1 MSNSIVIKEPKRAV
15 DKPKSSQTSGLN
27 NIEKALKDNN
37 QLLKKNIDAI
47 QKMADSVV
55 ESQKSSKTVDR
66 ELTSLREKL
75 IELRKQK
82 TEEYSSNSRQSSE
95 SSSQTS
101 SSSSNKARS
110 DNYQY
115 RTRQAV
121 GSLVDKASTPGAA
134 FSTVTSTGLAIATG
148 GIINPVIIKA
158 LGLDTLI
165 TSVLRDTLH
174 VAGKVISLP
183 FKAAGKIGGLALS
196 RIGGLFGESG
206 QQKTAGTTS
215 SNAKATKDAKLL
227 KKLDTIISL
236 LGGTVGSVTKDI
248 TKKGKGIFSKIIG
261 AIGAG
266 LGFVASHLKE
276 LILGGLAIWGATKL
290 YKHWEKM
297 KKDVEENGWIK
308 AFGIWGKEIKDWF
321 LQTELGQKT
330 KEYIDG
336 WKKDIEEK
344 GVAGAITNRVT
355 KFVDDLAQDSN
366 LSEDSKKNIHD
377 WATNIEQNGLLNT
390 IGKKTDQAVRDFVNN
405 SNLSDNAKRNIN
417 TFITNFENEGLLEV
431 TSKLIG
437 DLTSN
442 FLQKKN
448 ISPAIKTHIDFLIQK
463 FEQEGILGMLIDA
476 WTTSVEET
484 VTIMREF
491 WENITWS
498 FTERINRFKR
508 IYNEETKKDPSIFGE
523 AKALIK
529 AAGSLT
535 DHIDTPEEHNNINAK
550 ALRERTG
557 LSVNDRITT
566 YEESSGK
573 NRMFIDAFNNNFTGD
588 SLVNYL
594 KDSNKLNN
602 SEDIQSQINLMN
614 KLRGETDV
622 KAHQEMYDYVIARL
636 IKLQASNFEII
647 RETEKIKQDNKLLE
661 HKSPVKVEN
670 STQLNVQDYPS
681 PTDSSFTITNNGE
694 TTTISSNDRI
704 DPSKPSKQDLLIDI
718 LQELKQ
724 QSINKPMIIN
734 NANQTSAT
742 PFSSSDFVNPFGMQ
756 Q

>member
-82 TEEYSSNSRQSSE
+82 AEEYSSNSRQSSE

-134 FSTVTSTGLAIATG
+134 FSTATSTGLAIATG

-196 RIGGLFGESG
+196 GIGGLFGESG

-261 AIGAG
+261 SIGAG

-308 AFGIWGKEIKDWF
+308 AFGIWGEEIKDWF

-366 LSEDSKKNIHD
+366 LSKDSKKNIHD
-377 WATNIEQNGLLNT
+377 WATDIETKGLLKT
-390 IGKKTDQAVRDFVNN
+390 IGDRTDQAIHNFINN
-405 SNLSDNAKRNIN
+405 SNLSDNAKQNIN
-417 TFITNFENEGLLEV
+417 TFITRFENEGLL
-431 TSKLIG
+431 TAIRGLIS
-437 DLTSN
+437 DSITN
-442 FLQKKN
+442 FTQNLN
-448 ISPAIKTHIDFLIQK
+448 ISNEAKANIQFLAQEFKQK
-463 FEQEGILGMLIDA
+463 GIFGMLIDS
-476 WTTSVEET
+476 WIQGIET
-484 VTIMREF
+484 ITRSTVDLC
-491 WENITWS
+491 NKITWS

-508 IYNEETKKDPSIFGE
+508 IYNEETKKDPSLFGKT
-523 AKALIK
+523 KALIK
-529 AAGSLT
+529 ATGSFT
-535 DHIDTPEEHNNINAK
+535 DAIDTWEEHNNINTK
-550 ALRERTG
+550 TLMERTNRG
-557 LSVNDRITT
+557 VNDTITK
-566 YEESSGK
+566 YEENGK
-573 NRMFIDAFNNNFTGD
+573 KPIFIDAFNNSFTGD

-622 KAHQEMYDYVIARL
+622 KARQEMYDYVIARL
-636 IKLQASNFEII
+636 IKLQASNFEIV
-647 RETEKIKQDNKLLE
+647 KKAIKQDYKLLE

-670 STQLNVQDYPS
+670 STPLNTSNYPS
-681 PTDSSFTITNNGE
+681 PNDSSFTITNNGE
-694 TTTISSNDRI
+694 TTTISSNDKT
-704 DPSKPSKQDLLIDI
+704 DPSKPSKQELLFDI
-718 LQELKQ
+718 LQEIKQ

-742 PFSSSDFVNPFGMQ
+742 PFSDSDFVNPFGMQ

>member
-1 MSNSIVIKEPKRAV
+1 MSNSIIIKEPKRAV

-82 TEEYSSNSRQSSE
+82 VEEYSSNNRQSSE

-101 SSSSNKARS
+101 SSSSSKVHS

-134 FSTVTSTGLAIATG
+134 FSTATSTGLAIATG

-174 VAGKVISLP
+174 IAGKAISLP

-196 RIGGLFGESG
+196 GIGELFGGSG

-236 LGGTVGSVTKDI
+236 LGGTVGSVTKDV

-261 AIGAG
+261 ILGAG
-266 LGFVASHLKE
+266 LGFVASHLKG
-276 LILGGLAIWGATKL
+276 LILGGLTIWGATKL

-297 KKDVEENGWIK
+297 KKDVEENGWK
-308 AFGIWGKEIKDWF
+308 GAFEKWGKEIKDWF
-321 LQTELGQKT
+321 LKTELGQKT

-336 WKKDIEEK
+336 WKKDIEKK
-344 GVAGAITNRVT
+344 GIASAITTRVS
-355 KFVDDLAQDSN
+355 KFVADLAKESN
-366 LSEDSKKNIHD
+366 LSEDSKKKILEWTTD
-377 WATNIEQNGLLNT
+377 IENKGLLKT
-390 IGKKTDQAVRDFVNN
+390 IGDRTDQAVRDFVNN
-405 SNLSDNAKRNIN
+405 SNLSDNAKQNIN
-417 TFITNFENEGLLEV
+417 TFITNFENKGLLEA
-431 TSKLIG
+431 TRKLIG
-437 DLTSN
+437 DLTRN

-463 FEQEGILGMLIDA
+463 FEQEGILGMLTDA

-491 WENITWS
+491 WESITWS

-508 IYNEETKKDPSIFGE
+508 IYDEETKKDSSNWGI
-523 AKALIK
+523 AKAIVK
-529 AAGSLT
+529 AAGSFT
-535 DHIDTPEEHNNINAK
+535 DNIDSRAEYNNINAK

-566 YEESSGK
+566 YEENEKNLGK
-573 NRMFIDAFNNNFTGD
+573 KRMFIDAFNNSFTGD

-614 KLRGETDV
+614 KLRSETDV
-622 KAHQEMYDYVIARL
+622 KARQEMYDYVIARL
-636 IKLQASNFEII
+636 IKLQTSNFETV
-647 RETEKIKQDNKLLE
+647 RNAEKIKQDYKILE
-661 HKSPVKVEN
+661 HQSPVKVEN

-681 PTDSSFTITNNGE
+681 PADSSFTITNNGE
-694 TTTISSNDRI
+694 TTTISSNDKI
-704 DPSKPSKQDLLIDI
+704 DPSKPSKQELLFDI
-718 LQELKQ
+718 LQEIKQ
-724 QSINKPMIIN
+724 QSVNKQVIIN
-734 NANQTSAT
+734 EANQTSAT
-742 PFSSSDFVNPFGMQ
+742 PFSSSDYVNVLG
-756 Q
+756 

>member
-66 ELTSLREKL
+66 ELNSLREKL

-82 TEEYSSNSRQSSE
+82 AEEYSSNDRQSSE

-101 SSSSNKARS
+101 SSSSSKARS

-115 RTRQAV
+115 RTKQAV

-134 FSTVTSTGLAIATG
+134 FSTATSTGLAIATG
-148 GIINPVIIKA
+148 GIVNPVIIKA

-174 VAGKVISLP
+174 IAGKAISLP

-196 RIGGLFGESG
+196 GIGGLFGGSG

-215 SNAKATKDAKLL
+215 SNAKATKDVKLL

-236 LGGTVGSVTKDI
+236 LGGTVGSVTKDV
-248 TKKGKGIFSKIIG
+248 TKKSKGIFSKIIG
-261 AIGAG
+261 ALGAG

-276 LILGGLAIWGATKL
+276 LILGGLAVWGATKL

-297 KKDVEENGWIK
+297 KKDVEENGWIG
-308 AFGIWGKEIKDWF
+308 AFKKWGNEIKDWF

-336 WKKDIEEK
+336 WKKDIEK
-344 GVAGAITNRVT
+344 NGVAGAITKRVS
-355 KFVDDLAQDSN
+355 KFVADLAEESN
-366 LSEDSKKNIHD
+366 LSEDSKKKILEWTTD
-377 WATNIEQNGLLNT
+377 IENKGLLKT
-390 IGKKTDQAVRDFVNN
+390 IGDRTDQAVRDFVDN
-405 SNLSDNAKRNIN
+405 SNLSNDAKKNIN
-417 TFITNFENEGLLEV
+417 TFITRFENEGLL
-431 TSKLIG
+431 TAIRGLIG
-437 DLTSN
+437 DSITN
-442 FLQKKN
+442 FAQKQN

-463 FEQEGILGMLIDA
+463 FEQEGILGMLTDA

-508 IYNEETKKDPSIFGE
+508 IYNEETKRDPSVFGQ

-535 DHIDTPEEHNNINAK
+535 DAIDTPEEHNNINAK

-573 NRMFIDAFNNNFTGD
+573 KRMFIDAFNNSFTGD

-614 KLRGETDV
+614 KLRSETDV
-622 KAHQEMYDYVIARL
+622 KARQEMYDYVIARL
-636 IKLQASNFEII
+636 IKLQASNFE
-647 RETEKIKQDNKLLE
+647 RVRNAEKIKQDYKNLE
-661 HKSPVKVEN
+661 HQSSVKVEN

-681 PTDSSFTITNNGE
+681 PADSSFTITNNGE
-694 TTTISSNDRI
+694 TTTISSNDKI
-704 DPSKPSKQDLLIDI
+704 DPSKPSKQELLFDI
-718 LQELKQ
+718 LQEIKQ
-724 QSINKPMIIN
+724 QSVNKQVIIN
-734 NANQTSAT
+734 EANQTSAT
-742 PFSSSDFVNPFGMQ
+742 PFSNSDFVNVF
-756 Q
+756 

>member
-66 ELTSLREKL
+66 ELNSLREKL

-82 TEEYSSNSRQSSE
+82 AEEYSSNDRQSSE

-101 SSSSNKARS
+101 SSSSSKARS

-115 RTRQAV
+115 RTKQAV

-134 FSTVTSTGLAIATG
+134 FSTATSTGLAIATG
-148 GIINPVIIKA
+148 GIVNPVIIKA

-174 VAGKVISLP
+174 IAGKAISLP

-196 RIGGLFGESG
+196 GIGELFGGSG

-236 LGGTVGSVTKDI
+236 LGGTVGSVTKDV

-261 AIGAG
+261 ILGAG
-266 LGFVASHLKE
+266 LRFVASHLKG
-276 LILGGLAIWGATKL
+276 LILGGLAVWGATKL
-290 YKHWEKM
+290 YKHWEKI
-297 KKDVEENGWIK
+297 KNDVEENGWK
-308 AFGIWGKEIKDWF
+308 GAFEKWGKEIKDWF
-321 LQTELGQKT
+321 LKTELGQKT

-336 WKKDIEEK
+336 WKTDIDER
-344 GVAGAITNRVT
+344 GVAGAITKRVT

-366 LSEDSKKNIHD
+366 LSQKSKDDIHQWTTD
-377 WATNIEQNGLLNT
+377 IETKGLLKT
-390 IGKKTDQAVRDFVNN
+390 IGDRTDQAVRDFVNN
-405 SNLSDNAKRNIN
+405 SNLSNDAKKNIN
-417 TFITNFENEGLLEV
+417 TFITNFENEGLLEA
-431 TSKLIG
+431 TRKLIG
-437 DLTSN
+437 DLTRN

-463 FEQEGILGMLIDA
+463 FEQEGILGMLTDA

-508 IYNEETKKDPSIFGE
+508 IYNEETKKDPSIWGKT
-523 AKALIK
+523 KALVK
-529 AAGSLT
+529 ATDSLT
-535 DHIDTPEEHNNINAK
+535 DAIDTHEEHNNINAK

-573 NRMFIDAFNNNFTGD
+573 KRMFIDAFNNSFTGD

-614 KLRGETDV
+614 KLRSETDV
-622 KAHQEMYDYVIARL
+622 KARQEMYDYVIARL
-636 IKLQASNFEII
+636 IKLQASNFETV
-647 RETEKIKQDNKLLE
+647 RNAEKIKQDYKTLE
-661 HKSPVKVEN
+661 HQSPVKVEN

-681 PTDSSFTITNNGE
+681 PADSSFTITNNGE
-694 TTTISSNDRI
+694 TTTISSNDKI
-704 DPSKPSKQDLLIDI
+704 DPSKPSKQELLFDI
-718 LQELKQ
+718 LQEIKQ
-724 QSINKPMIIN
+724 QSVNKQVIIN
-734 NANQTSAT
+734 EANQTSAT
-742 PFSSSDFVNPFGMQ
+742 PFSNSDFVNVF
-756 Q
+756 

>member
-15 DKPKSSQTSGLN
+15 DKPKSLQTSGLN

-82 TEEYSSNSRQSSE
+82 AEEYSSTDRQSSE
-95 SSSQTS
+95 SSSQTT
-101 SSSSNKARS
+101 SSSSNKAHS

-134 FSTVTSTGLAIATG
+134 FSTATSTGLAIATG

-174 VAGKVISLP
+174 IAGKAISLP

-196 RIGGLFGESG
+196 GIGGLFGGSG

-236 LGGTVGSVTKDI
+236 LGGTVGSVTKDV

-261 AIGAG
+261 ILGAG
-266 LGFVASHLKE
+266 LGFVASHLKG
-276 LILGGLAIWGATKL
+276 LILGGLTVWGATKL

-297 KKDVEENGWIK
+297 KKDVEENGWK
-308 AFGIWGKEIKDWF
+308 GAFEKWGKEIKDWF
-321 LQTELGQKT
+321 LKTELGQKT
-330 KEYIDG
+330 KEYVDG
-336 WKKDIEEK
+336 WKKDVEEN
-344 GVAGAITNRVT
+344 GIAGAIIKRAT
-355 KFVDDLAQDSN
+355 KFVDDLAQDSD
-366 LSEDSKKNIHD
+366 LSQKSKNDIHKL
-377 WATNIEQNGLLNT
+377 ATDIETNGLLKT
-390 IGKKTDQAVRDFVNN
+390 IGDRTDQAVRDFVDN
-405 SNLSDNAKRNIN
+405 SNLSNDAKKNIN
-417 TFITNFENEGLLEV
+417 TFITNFENEGLLAA
-431 TSKLIG
+431 TRNLIG
-437 DLTSN
+437 DLTRN

-463 FEQEGILGMLIDA
+463 FEQEGILGMLTDA
-476 WTTSVEET
+476 WSTSVEET
-484 VTIMREF
+484 VIWMREL
-491 WENITWS
+491 WESITWS

-508 IYNEETKKDPSIFGE
+508 IYNKEIKKDSSFLGRT
-523 AKALIK
+523 KAILK
-529 AAGSLT
+529 AAGSFT
-535 DHIDTPEEHNNINAK
+535 DTVDTREEHNNINTK
-550 ALRERTG
+550 ALIERTG
-557 LSVNDRITT
+557 DIDLNDIITK
-566 YEESSGK
+566 YEKSSSK
-573 NRMFIDAFNNNFTGD
+573 NRMFVDAFKNSFTGD

-622 KAHQEMYDYVIARL
+622 KARQEMYDYVIAKL
-636 IKLQASNFEII
+636 IKLQASNFETV
-647 RETEKIKQDNKLLE
+647 RNAEKILQDSKKSE
-661 HKSPVKVEN
+661 YKSPVKIEN
-670 STQLNVQDYPS
+670 ATQLNVQDYPS
-681 PTDSSFTITNNGE
+681 PADSSFTITNNGE
-694 TTTISSNDRI
+694 TTTISSNDKI
-704 DPSKPSKQDLLIDI
+704 DPSKPSKQELLFDI
-718 LQELKQ
+718 LQEIKQ
-724 QSINKPMIIN
+724 QSVNKQVIIN
-734 NANQTSAT
+734 EANQTSAT
-742 PFSSSDFVNPFGMQ
+742 PFSNSDFVNVF
-756 Q
+756 

>member
-15 DKPKSSQTSGLN
+15 DKPKSLQTSGLN

-82 TEEYSSNSRQSSE
+82 AEEYSSTDRQSSE
-95 SSSQTS
+95 SSSQTT
-101 SSSSNKARS
+101 SSSSNKAHS

-134 FSTVTSTGLAIATG
+134 FSTATSTGLAIATG

-174 VAGKVISLP
+174 IAGKAISLP

-196 RIGGLFGESG
+196 GIGGLFGGSG

-236 LGGTVGSVTKDI
+236 LGGTVGSVTKDV

-261 AIGAG
+261 ILGAG
-266 LGFVASHLKE
+266 LGFVASHLKG
-276 LILGGLAIWGATKL
+276 LILGGLTVWGATKL

-297 KKDVEENGWIK
+297 KKDVEENGWK
-308 AFGIWGKEIKDWF
+308 GAFEKWGKEIKDWF
-321 LQTELGQKT
+321 LKTELGQKT
-330 KEYIDG
+330 KEYVDG
-336 WKKDIEEK
+336 WKKDIDER
-344 GVAGAITNRVT
+344 GVAGAITKRVT

-366 LSEDSKKNIHD
+366 LSQKSKDDIHQWTTD
-377 WATNIEQNGLLNT
+377 IETKGLLKT
-390 IGKKTDQAVRDFVNN
+390 IGDRTDQAIHDFVNN
-405 SNLSDNAKRNIN
+405 SNLSNDAKKNIN
-417 TFITNFENEGLLEV
+417 TFITRFENEGLFTAIRGLMSDSI
-431 TSKLIG
+431 T
-437 DLTSN
+437 N
-442 FLQKKN
+442 FAQKQN
-448 ISPAIKTHIDFLIQK
+448 ISSGTKANIQFLA
-463 FEQEGILGMLIDA
+463 QEFMEKGVLGMLTDMWIRGIEI
-476 WTTSVEET
+476 WTTWIQESVES
-484 VTIMREF
+484 I
-491 WENITWS
+491 IWS

-508 IYNEETKKDPSIFGE
+508 IYNEETKKDPSFFGK
-523 AKALIK
+523 AKALVK
-529 AAGSLT
+529 ATASLT
-535 DHIDTPEEHNNINAK
+535 DDIDSLAEHNNVNTK
-550 ALRERTG
+550 VLKKRTG
-557 LSVNDRITT
+557 FGVNDTITNNK
-566 YEESSGK
+566 ESSNK
-573 NRMFIDAFNNNFTGD
+573 EPMFIDAFKNSFTGD

-614 KLRGETDV
+614 KLRSETDV
-622 KAHQEMYDYVIARL
+622 KARQEMYDYVIAKL
-636 IKLQASNFEII
+636 IKLQASNFETV
-647 RETEKIKQDNKLLE
+647 RNAEKILQDSKKSE
-661 HKSPVKVEN
+661 YKSPVKIEN
-670 STQLNVQDYPS
+670 ATQLNVQDYPS
-681 PTDSSFTITNNGE
+681 PADSSFTITNNGE
-694 TTTISSNDRI
+694 TTTISSNDKI
-704 DPSKPSKQDLLIDI
+704 DPSKPSKQELLFDI
-718 LQELKQ
+718 LQEIKQ
-724 QSINKPMIIN
+724 QSVNKQVIIN
-734 NANQTSAT
+734 EANQTSAT
-742 PFSSSDFVNPFGMQ
+742 PFSNSDFVNVF
-756 Q
+756 

>member
-134 FSTVTSTGLAIATG
+134 FSTATSTGLAIATG

-196 RIGGLFGESG
+196 GIGGLFGESG

-377 WATNIEQNGLLNT
+377 WATNIEKNGLLNT
-390 IGKKTDQAVRDFVNN
+390 IGEKTDQAARDFVNN
-405 SNLSDNAKRNIN
+405 SNLSDNAKQNIN
-417 TFITNFENEGLLEV
+417 TFITNFENEGLLEA
-431 TSKLIG
+431 TRKLIG
-437 DLTSN
+437 DLTRN

-463 FEQEGILGMLIDA
+463 FEQEGILGMLTDA

-508 IYNEETKKDPSIFGE
+508 IYNEETKKDSSAWGT
-523 AKALIK
+523 AKAIIK
-529 AAGSLT
+529 ATGSFT
-535 DHIDTPEEHNNINAK
+535 DNVDSWAEHSNVNTKTLI
-550 ALRERTG
+550 ERTG
-557 LSVNDRITT
+557 LGVNDTITK
-566 YEESSGK
+566 YEENGK
-573 NRMFIDAFNNNFTGD
+573 KPMFIDAFKKSFTGD

-614 KLRGETDV
+614 KLRSETDV
-622 KAHQEMYDYVIARL
+622 KARQEMYDYVIARL

-661 HKSPVKVEN
+661 HKSSVKVEN

-694 TTTISSNDRI
+694 TTTISSNDKI
-704 DPSKPSKQDLLIDI
+704 DPSKPSKQELLFDI
-718 LQELKQ
+718 LQEIKQ
-724 QSINKPMIIN
+724 QSVNKQVIIN
-734 NANQTSAT
+734 EANQTSAT
-742 PFSSSDFVNPFGMQ
+742 PFSNSDFVNVF
-756 Q
+756 

>member
-82 TEEYSSNSRQSSE
+82 AEEYSSNSRQSSE

-101 SSSSNKARS
+101 SSSSNKAHS

-121 GSLVDKASTPGAA
+121 GSLVDKASTPGAT
-134 FSTVTSTGLAIATG
+134 FSTVTSTGLAITTG

-196 RIGGLFGESG
+196 GIGELFGESG

-236 LGGTVGSVTKDI
+236 LGGTVGSVTKDV

-261 AIGAG
+261 ALGAG

-308 AFGIWGKEIKDWF
+308 AFGIWGNEIKDWF

-344 GVAGAITNRVT
+344 GVAGAITTRVS
-355 KFVDDLAQDSN
+355 KFIDDLAQDSN
-366 LSEDSKKNIHD
+366 LSQKSKDDIHQWTTD
-377 WATNIEQNGLLNT
+377 IENKGLLKT
-390 IGKKTDQAVRDFVNN
+390 IGDRTDQAVRDFVNN
-405 SNLSDNAKRNIN
+405 SNLSNNAKRNIN
-417 TFITNFENEGLLEV
+417 DFITNFENEGLLEA
-431 TSKLIG
+431 TRKLIG
-437 DLTSN
+437 DLTRN

-463 FEQEGILGMLIDA
+463 FEQEGILGMLTDA

-508 IYNEETKKDPSIFGE
+508 IYNEETKKDPSAWGT
-523 AKALIK
+523 AKAIIK
-529 AAGSLT
+529 ATGSFT
-535 DHIDTPEEHNNINAK
+535 DNVDSWAEHSNVNTKTLI
-550 ALRERTG
+550 ERTG
-557 LSVNDRITT
+557 LGVNDTITK
-566 YEESSGK
+566 YEENGK
-573 NRMFIDAFNNNFTGD
+573 KPMFIDAFKKSFTGD

-614 KLRGETDV
+614 KLRSETDV
-622 KAHQEMYDYVIARL
+622 KARQEMYDYVIARL

-661 HKSPVKVEN
+661 HKSSVKVEN

-681 PTDSSFTITNNGE
+681 PTDSSFTITNDE
-694 TTTISSNDRI
+694 KDITIISNDKT
-704 DPSKPSKQDLLIDI
+704 DPNKPSEQDLLMDI

-742 PFSSSDFVNPFGMQ
+742 PFSSSDFVNVLG
-756 Q
+756 

>member
-66 ELTSLREKL
+66 ELNSLREKL

-82 TEEYSSNSRQSSE
+82 AEEYSSNDRQSSE

-101 SSSSNKARS
+101 SSSSSKERS

-115 RTRQAV
+115 RTKQAV

-134 FSTVTSTGLAIATG
+134 FSTATSTGLAIATG
-148 GIINPVIIKA
+148 GIVNPVIIKA

-174 VAGKVISLP
+174 IAGKAISLP

-196 RIGGLFGESG
+196 GIGGLFGGSG

-215 SNAKATKDAKLL
+215 SNAKATKDVKLL

-236 LGGTVGSVTKDI
+236 LGGTVGSVTKDV
-248 TKKGKGIFSKIIG
+248 TKKSKGIFSKIIG
-261 AIGAG
+261 ALGAG

-276 LILGGLAIWGATKL
+276 LILGGLAVWGATKL

-297 KKDVEENGWIK
+297 KKDVEENGWIG
-308 AFGIWGKEIKDWF
+308 AFKKWGNEIKDWF

-336 WKKDIEEK
+336 WKKDIEK
-344 GVAGAITNRVT
+344 NGVAGAITKRVS
-355 KFVDDLAQDSN
+355 KFVADLAEESN
-366 LSEDSKKNIHD
+366 LSEDSKKKILEWTTD
-377 WATNIEQNGLLNT
+377 IENKGLLKT
-390 IGKKTDQAVRDFVNN
+390 IGDRTDQAVRDFVDN
-405 SNLSDNAKRNIN
+405 SNLSNDAKKNIN
-417 TFITNFENEGLLEV
+417 TFITRFENEGLL
-431 TSKLIG
+431 TAIRGLIG
-437 DLTSN
+437 DSITN
-442 FLQKKN
+442 FAQKQN

-463 FEQEGILGMLIDA
+463 FEQEGILGMLTDA

-508 IYNEETKKDPSIFGE
+508 IYNEETKRDPSVFGQ

-535 DHIDTPEEHNNINAK
+535 DAIDTPEEHNNINAK

-573 NRMFIDAFNNNFTGD
+573 KRMFIDAFNNSFTGD

-614 KLRGETDV
+614 KLRSETDV
-622 KAHQEMYDYVIARL
+622 KARQEMYDYVIARL
-636 IKLQASNFEII
+636 IKLQASNFE
-647 RETEKIKQDNKLLE
+647 RVRNAEKIKQDYKNLE
-661 HKSPVKVEN
+661 HQSSVKVEN

-681 PTDSSFTITNNGE
+681 PADSSFTITNNGE
-694 TTTISSNDRI
+694 TTTISSNDKI
-704 DPSKPSKQDLLIDI
+704 DPSKPSKQELLFDI
-718 LQELKQ
+718 LQEIKQ
-724 QSINKPMIIN
+724 QSVNKQVIIN
-734 NANQTSAT
+734 EANQTSAT
-742 PFSSSDFVNPFGMQ
+742 PFSNSDFVNVF
-756 Q
+756 